1 MELSW
6 TEAGMTIV
14 DALGRPCVEF
24 VEFDHAPG
32 DNGPHD
38 LPRLAEEFS
47 PPCGT
52 FLPRIFTRGKGGLL
66 GRATLGRTVAFE
78 LILNPGMEAKE
89 LGQGN
94 ECQNLAGRITL
105 THRVTR
111 PEFVT
116 SASLFLCPHSSAIHF
131 RF

>member
-1 MELSW
+1 
-6 TEAGMTIV
+6 MTIV
-14 DALGRPCVEF
+14 DALGRPCL
-24 VEFDHAPG
+24 EFDHAPVE
-32 DNGPHD
+32 NGPHD
-38 LPRLAEEFS
+38 LPRLAEKFFPAMWDISS
-47 PPCGT
+47 PHIHT
-52 FLPRIFTRGKGGLL
+52 GKGGLL
-66 GRATLGRTVAFE
+66 GRTTLGRTVAFE

>member
-1 MELSW
+1 
-6 TEAGMTIV
+6 
-14 DALGRPCVEF
+14 
-24 VEFDHAPG
+24 
-32 DNGPHD
+32 
-38 LPRLAEEFS
+38 
-47 PPCGT
+47 
-52 FLPRIFTRGKGGLL
+52 
-66 GRATLGRTVAFE
+66 
-78 LILNPGMEAKE
+78 MEAKE
-89 LGQGN
+89 WGQGN

>member
-1 MELSW
+1 M
-6 TEAGMTIV
+6 AGG
-14 DALGRPCVEF
+14 GRVAF
-24 VEFDHAPG
+24 HQRSG
-32 DNGPHD
+32 HG
-38 LPRLAEEFS
+38 LP
-47 PPCGT
+47 P
-52 FLPRIFTRGKGGLL
+52 RGKQRERAGEGFRIRFWGSALPF
-66 GRATLGRTVAFE
+66 ATLRAAPSPKIGHPHRQSQSVRFCSN
-78 LILNPGMEAKE
+78 IYVQFCSNPDKE